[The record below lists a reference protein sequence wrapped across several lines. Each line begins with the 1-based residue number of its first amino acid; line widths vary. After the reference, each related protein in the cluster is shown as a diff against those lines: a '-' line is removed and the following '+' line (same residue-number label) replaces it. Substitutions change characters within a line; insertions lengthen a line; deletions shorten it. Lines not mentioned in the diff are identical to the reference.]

1 MRVEISE
8 FENNRE
14 LWRYV
19 ESNIQGFLD
28 SGEYEIDHFD
38 MILDTP
44 EKSEDIE
51 MTIKLKIGK
60 IQEKVNV

>member
-1 MRVEISE
+1 MKVGISE
-8 FENNRE
+8 FENHRE
-14 LWRYV
+14 LWRCA

-38 MILDTP
+38 IILDTP
-44 EKSEDIE
+44 EKSGDIE